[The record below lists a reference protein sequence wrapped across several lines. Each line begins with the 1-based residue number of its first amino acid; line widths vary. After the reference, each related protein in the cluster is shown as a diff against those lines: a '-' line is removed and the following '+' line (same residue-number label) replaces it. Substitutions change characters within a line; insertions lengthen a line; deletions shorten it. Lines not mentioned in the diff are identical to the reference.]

1 MAITDPLVLAAD
13 VLLVAVTE
21 LAPEVQRQLTW
32 QDGDFAITRPRSRT
46 PSRIVDAPSAALLRQ
61 FEKPCTV
68 SEAVISFS
76 RERGA
81 DPETTLVEAYPLL
94 DALVRAGFLVTEG
107 SAEGERIQPS
117 LDPGLDIAG
126 FTVHGCVQVLE
137 DTELYQVRG
146 TGSARPWAA
155 LKIVRAGLPGAS
167 RSLAAGLRRE
177 AAVLGRLAAAAEP
190 QPEGA
195 PGRPLAPRALASGEW
210 EGRAYLVV
218 EWCGGVDAVTAAG
231 ELRRAGGAAAHGRL
245 LELCRSIADAYR
257 RLHEQGVVHGDIHP
271 RNVLVGGGGE
281 VVLIDFGLARWEGL
295 AGELAP
301 VGRGGVGFFFE
312 PELAVAALAGRPAP
326 AATTAGEQYAVAA
339 LLYLLLCGAHYLDFS
354 LEREEMLR
362 QIAQHSPLAFAGR
375 DLEPWPALEA
385 VLGRAL
391 AKDPADRFGSLGELC
406 SALAA
411 VAAAQR
417 EAPPA
422 DRPRRAAAVS
432 QSERLLGEVLAR
444 VQPEGTLW
452 REGHEPPRA
461 SLNYG
466 AAGVAYALYRIGMAR
481 EDAALLAQADLWA
494 ARATREARDGGDDA
508 FYDSRIDITAET
520 VGRVSPYHTTTGPL
534 CVQALIANARGDAA
548 AASWA
553 AAEFAALAAAECPNP
568 DLTLGRSGLL
578 LAAALLFDAL
588 GEPAPAPSA
597 SSTPSIPSTPAAPAT
612 PSRPPIRPAP
622 AADRRATAA
631 AAPAAAE
638 EPEPP
643 EPGRPALSPPASGE
657 SEAAAAAHRDGP
669 PLWAA
674 GEALLRGLWQEID
687 ALPAIAQCED
697 RRNLGLAHGW
707 AGYLYATLQWCRAT
721 GRPLP
726 GGLTARL
733 QQLADCAMAWQR
745 GLRWQWYG
753 RGRDDGGELAVGSM
767 PGWCNGSAGMVHLF
781 GLAYRLLRDPAY
793 LDCCAGAAWNA
804 WEEPVSG
811 GSLCCGLAGRAYSLL
826 SLHRLLLAQGDASAE
841 DWLRRARELA
851 ERAAA
856 EIVRS
861 SEAPDSLYKGKVGVA
876 VLAADLARPEASA
889 MPFCEEEGWG
899 PAA

>member
-21 LAPEVQRQLTW
+21 LASEVQRQLTW
-32 QDGDFAITRPRSRT
+32 QEGDFAITRPRSRT

-81 DPETTLVEAYPLL
+81 DPEATLLEAYPLL
-94 DALVRAGFLVTEG
+94 DALVRAGFLVAEG
-107 SAEGERIQPS
+107 SAEAQRIQPS
-117 LDPGLDIAG
+117 LDPGVEIDG

-137 DTELYQVRG
+137 DTELYQARG
-146 TGSARPWAA
+146 AGAERPWAA
-155 LKIVRAGLPGAS
+155 LKIVRSGLPSAS

-177 AAVLGRLAAAAEP
+177 AAVLGHLEAAAERHE
-190 QPEGA
+190 EGT
-195 PGRPLAPRALASGEW
+195 PGPLAPRALAGGEW
-210 EGRAYLVV
+210 EGRAYLVL

-231 ELRRAGGAAAHGRL
+231 ELRRSGGTAARGRL
-245 LELCRSIADAYR
+245 LQLCSTIADAYR
-257 RLHEQGVVHGDIHP
+257 RLHEQGVVHGDVHP
-271 RNVLVGGGGE
+271 RNVLVGAGGE
-281 VVLIDFGLARWEGL
+281 VRLIDFGLARWEGL
-295 AGELAP
+295 AGELEP
-301 VGRGGVGFFFE
+301 LGRGGVGFFFE

-326 AATTAGEQYAVAA
+326 AATAAGEQYAVAA

-362 QIAQHSPLAFAGR
+362 QIAHDPPLAFAGR

-391 AKDPADRFGSLGELC
+391 AKDPVDRFGSLGELGT
-406 SALAA
+406 ALAA
-411 VAAAQR
+411 VAAVQPD
-417 EAPPA
+417 APPA
-422 DRPRRAAAVS
+422 DRPARNATMS

-461 SLNYG
+461 SVNYG
-466 AAGVAYALYRIGMAR
+466 AGGIAYALYRIGMAR

-494 ARATREARDGGDDA
+494 ARAAREARDGGDEA
-508 FYDSRIDITAET
+508 FYSSRIDITAET
-520 VGRVSPYHTTTGPL
+520 VGRVSPYHTATGPL
-534 CVQALIANARGDAA
+534 CIQALIANARGDPA
-548 AASWA
+548 AASRA
-553 AAEFAALAAAECPNP
+553 AAEFAALAAAGCPNP

-588 GEPAPAPSA
+588 GEAAPTTPAFGDPAPIPRALGEAAPADGRASGGVPAPAAGEEPPRPVVGSGLAPSA
-597 SSTPSIPSTPAAPAT
+597 SREPA
-612 PSRPPIRPAP
+612 
-622 AADRRATAA
+622 
-631 AAPAAAE
+631 
-638 EPEPP
+638 
-643 EPGRPALSPPASGE
+643 
-657 SEAAAAAHRDGP
+657 EAAAAARRDGP
-669 PLWAA
+669 PLWTA

-687 ALPAIAQCED
+687 ALPPIAQCED

-733 QQLADCAMAWQR
+733 QQLAGCAMVWQR
-745 GLRWQWYG
+745 GLRWEWYG
-753 RGRDDGGELAVGSM
+753 HGRDGGGELAVGSM
-767 PGWCNGSAGMVHLF
+767 PGWCNGSAGMVQLF
-781 GLAYRLLRDPAY
+781 ALAHRLLRDPAW

-804 WEEPVSG
+804 WEEPASG

-826 SLHRLLLAQGDASAE
+826 TLHRLLLAQGDASAE
-841 DWLRRARELA
+841 GWLHRARELA